1 MIQFVTY
8 VTFVNM
14 IKISDIVKKELQSSE
29 VALGAFNEDIL
40 NLSAY
45 AVSIKKSVEIQA
57 RKSVRLGSIVVA
69 LSRLKKTL
77 KYNPLLIPKVK
88 IEDLSVKT
96 GLVEITYNKNKNT
109 LFSLDKLYKKINSPD
124 KYLLISQGV
133 GEISIITSFR
143 NMDSILK
150 SFDEEPKSSVSSLVS
165 ITLRLE
171 NDYIQTP
178 NVIYKFVREF
188 ALKSVVIA
196 EIVSTFSEISFIVFD
211 WDADKT
217 IAILGKEMNQ

>member
-1 MIQFVTY
+1 MIQLVTY

-77 KYNPLLIPKVK
+77 KHNPLLIPKVK

-178 NVIYKFVREF
+178 NVIYKFIREF

-217 IAILGKEMNQ
+217 IAILSKEMNQ

>member
-1 MIQFVTY
+1 
-8 VTFVNM
+8 M